1 MSRTKILMLL
11 LIGFTI
17 SACDKDKTHSSLLGS
32 WKCDEYPEI
41 SLPSTFQVNIVRN
54 SALSSD
60 SSQYVIYNFNNLGFD
75 EEHAVYIKQESTDEV
90 VITGTNI
97 VGISVVGSGTIA
109 ADYSSIEWEYTV
121 NKDFKEDIRATY
133 Y

>member
-1 MSRTKILMLL
+1 MLKTKFWMLL
-11 LIGFTI
+11 LIVFTI
-17 SACDKDKTHSSLLGS
+17 TACEKDQTHSSLLGS

-41 SLPSTFQVNIVRN
+41 SLPSTFQVNILRN
-54 SALSSD
+54 NVLSGD
-60 SSQYVIYNFNNLGFD
+60 TNQFIIYNFNNLGFD
-75 EEHAVYIKQESTDEV
+75 ENHAVYIRQESVNKV

-97 VGISVVGSGTIA
+97 GGISITGLGTIA

-121 NKDFKEDIRATY
+121 IKDFREEIRATY